1 MLNVY
6 RFSVLLPGPR
16 DGSTISRFCAA
27 FEIEFRRKSSRLC
40 SSPAKY
46 IWVVIMWKN
55 PPYALKWTWGG
66 RIQPPGTGYAPGLI
80 VLSAFDI
87 YFRSKSSRL
96 GSSPTKYIWVVIMW
110 KNPPYA
116 LKWTWGG
123 RIHPPGTGYA
133 PGLIVLNE
141 YMPFSS
147 VRVSPKP
154 RKFGSFGAGFGSA
167 TWTYRPF
174 ALACQISTMAP
185 LTGRH
190 SSSVARPVT

>member
-55 PPYALKWTWGG
+55 PPYALKW
-66 RIQPPGTGYAPGLI
+66 R
-80 VLSAFDI
+80 
-87 YFRSKSSRL
+87 
-96 GSSPTKYIWVVIMW
+96 
-110 KNPPYA
+110 
-116 LKWTWGG
+116 WGG

-141 YMPFSS
+141 YTPFSS
-147 VRVSPKP
+147 VRASPKP
-154 RKFGSFGAGFGSA
+154 RKFESFGAGLDRRHGHTALSHWLA
-167 TWTYRPF
+167 RSPPWRP
-174 ALACQISTMAP
+174 
-185 LTGRH
+185 
-190 SSSVARPVT
+190 

>member
-55 PPYALKWTWGG
+55 TPYALKWRWGG
-66 RIQPPGTGYAPGLI
+66 RIYT
-80 VLSAFDI
+80 
-87 YFRSKSSRL
+87 
-96 GSSPTKYIWVVIMW
+96 
-110 KNPPYA
+110 
-116 LKWTWGG
+116 
-123 RIHPPGTGYA
+123 HETGYA

-141 YMPFSS
+141 NMPFSS
-147 VRVSPKP
+147 VRICPMP
-154 RKFGSFGAGFGSA
+154 RKFE
-167 TWTYRPF
+167 
-174 ALACQISTMAP
+174 ALRA
-185 LTGRH
+185 
-190 SSSVARPVT
+190 V

>member
-6 RFSVLLPGPR
+6 RFSVLLPGRR

-40 SSPAKY
+40 SSPA
-46 IWVVIMWKN
+46 
-55 PPYALKWTWGG
+55 
-66 RIQPPGTGYAPGLI
+66 
-80 VLSAFDI
+80 
-87 YFRSKSSRL
+87 
-96 GSSPTKYIWVVIMW
+96 KYIWVVIMW

-167 TWTYRPF
+167 RSEEHTSELQSR
-174 ALACQISTMAP
+174 
-185 LTGRH
+185 GH
-190 SSSVARPVT
+190 